1 MPLGCAL
8 TVAAL
13 VGASRSIRSGDR
25 ERTNKL
31 FRARV
36 YAQGFTILALVAG
49 SMYWKTDRQKRK
61 EFDQAVQDRIA
72 REKRDAWVKEL
83 EARDEE
89 QKELRALKEARRNG
103 AKPIPAMA
111 NKPAANSIL
120 NSKRAGGKE
129 DPAEMQLATASSV
142 SEKGGDKGILGT
154 VQGWVW
160 GSKK

>member
-1 MPLGCAL
+1 M
-8 TVAAL
+8 
-13 VGASRSIRSGDR
+13 
-25 ERTNKL
+25 

-89 QKELRALKEARRNG
+89 EKELRALKEARRRGIKTTPARKAG
-103 AKPIPAMA
+103 A
-111 NKPAANSIL
+111 
-120 NSKRAGGKE
+120 KE
-129 DPAEMQLATASSV
+129 DPAEMQLAIASSA
-142 SEKGGDKGILGT
+142 SENGENKGILGA